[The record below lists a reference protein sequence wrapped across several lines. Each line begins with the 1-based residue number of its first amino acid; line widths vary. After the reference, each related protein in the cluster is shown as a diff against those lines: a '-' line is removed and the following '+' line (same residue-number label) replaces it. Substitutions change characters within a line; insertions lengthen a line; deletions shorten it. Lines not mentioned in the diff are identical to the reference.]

1 MPLSGL
7 SWTCLSRTVV
17 LMLNAEKWG
26 KKKRKKK
33 WKSSLGATNSVSTL
47 NIITKN
53 FVDALTTFNNP
64 RRSCLITML
73 WPGLRRIYLS
83 IYFWWTR
90 QMSIQWNKRVWLLLL
105 IFFVWF
111 HSNMMY
117 HLKLQDNH
125 KIQLYI
131 IAPLH
136 EYNKGLIPIK
146 IKIKCLSVDG
156 YLMSCHG

>member
-1 MPLSGL
+1 MAHQNIWRLLDIMNSVKSIIATIWTVMDLSFQNG
-7 SWTCLSRTVV
+7 S
-17 LMLNAEKWG
+17 LNAECRKMG
-26 KKKRKKK
+26 EKKKKKKK

-105 IFFVWF
+105 IFFRMISFKHDVPYKITRQSQNTVVH
-111 HSNMMY
+111 HSASSR
-117 HLKLQDNH
+117 
-125 KIQLYI
+125 I
-131 IAPLH
+131 
-136 EYNKGLIPIK
+136 
-146 IKIKCLSVDG
+146 
-156 YLMSCHG
+156 